1 MLDIARGVNHTAASM
16 TANRTSLTDKM
27 YKRAGRLFQNE
38 ALAQDPAPPP
48 GCEAGGLSDHEHH
61 LPDACLQLAA
71 STSSTAAECGQ
82 HAQLV
87 RGCGSSPCPSQRRAT
102 PGRGDARQLL
112 INLKVL
118 SRSEP
123 VIMTECAGL
132 NLGLSFTDH
141 LIGLGDP
148 QRVEV
153 LPPPPQA
160 GHGERERE
168 REGREEEGEGEEEKS
183 GSGYWQET
191 SLRVLAV
198 HSGWQ
203 IRVIGCQ
210 YASASDTDSESHSGR
225 ITENESCS
233 GSLCLP
239 ESECDQ

>member
-1 MLDIARGVNHTAASM
+1 MSIIYLTHACNLLQAPAALQQSAANMLKWYGAA
-16 TANRTSLTDKM
+16 
-27 YKRAGRLFQNE
+27 
-38 ALAQDPAPPP
+38 
-48 GCEAGGLSDHEHH
+48 
-61 LPDACLQLAA
+61 
-71 STSSTAAECGQ
+71 GQ
-82 HAQLV
+82 AHV
-87 RGCGSSPCPSQRRAT
+87 RPRRAT

-153 LPPPPQA
+153 LPPPPQP